1 MKPVWYADD
10 SGRWMVHTRVV
21 GTTGTARRLTT
32 TWATALGALALA
44 ACGAPA
50 RVAVVDA
57 TAAVGAAPA
66 ATTPSSAASRPV
78 VTTEPPVPLTM
89 NTVLPRS
96 TVAPTATTAPRSS
109 TATSTPRTSTTS
121 RASTAPASGS
131 PDGTDFRD
139 SDGVYQLTIGP
150 SWQDRS
156 SLAQDGVEFW
166 VVGPVD
172 QGFLPNVSVQTRASG
187 GRTLEEFVQTDA
199 TDVGGLHV
207 ESATIRTGSRGNRLA
222 VVEVT
227 GIPAAS
233 TLKVPLHM
241 LMAVDIKGDV
251 AVVAAFGATADTY
264 DSLVADVEPY
274 LLSLQA
280 L

>member
-1 MKPVWYADD
+1 M
-10 SGRWMVHTRVV
+10 GHTRVV
-21 GTTGTARRLTT
+21 GTTGSARRLT
-32 TWATALGALALA
+32 ATLVAAGAVSLA

-57 TAAVGAAPA
+57 TATPGVAPA
-66 ATTPSSAASRPV
+66 ADATTPSSRPV

-89 NTVLPRS
+89 NTVLPRA
-96 TVAPTATTAPRSS
+96 TMAPPATPAPRSS
-109 TATSTPRTSTTS
+109 TATSGPRSSPSTS
-121 RASTAPASGS
+121 RGTTVPASGS

-139 SDGVYQLTIGP
+139 SDGAYQLTIGP

-166 VVGPVD
+166 VVGTVD

-187 GRTLEEFVQTDA
+187 GRTLEEFVQTDT

-227 GIPAAS
+227 GIPASS
-233 TLKVPLHM
+233 TLKVPLRM
-241 LMAVDIKGDV
+241 LMVVDIKGDV

-264 DSLVADVEPY
+264 DSLVAGVEPY